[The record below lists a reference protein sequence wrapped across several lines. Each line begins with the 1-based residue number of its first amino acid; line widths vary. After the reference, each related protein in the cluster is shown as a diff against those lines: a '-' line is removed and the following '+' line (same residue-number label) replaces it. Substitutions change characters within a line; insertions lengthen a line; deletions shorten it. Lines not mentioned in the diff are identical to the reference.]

1 MDSFWSKASKGTK
14 TRGDHAKKSRSGRSK
29 TVAEGRR
36 NWRHVAEEAR
46 LEREQEALRAELA
59 EMDEA
64 RRLEMLD
71 FGFRMYR
78 AGWEAAHTGDDFVLG
93 WESAKRRFP
102 IVD

>member
-1 MDSFWSKASKGTK
+1 ME
-14 TRGDHAKKSRSGRSK
+14 AKMQ
-29 TVAEGRR
+29 
-36 NWRHVAEEAR
+36 EE
-46 LEREQEALRAELA
+46 LRAEWA
-59 EMDEA
+59 EMQEA

>member
-1 MDSFWSKASKGTK
+1 MQ
-14 TRGDHAKKSRSGRSK
+14 
-29 TVAEGRR
+29 
-36 NWRHVAEEAR
+36 EE
-46 LEREQEALRAELA
+46 LRAEYA
-59 EMDEA
+59 EMEEA

-93 WESAKRRFP
+93 WECAKRRIP

>member
-1 MDSFWSKASKGTK
+1 MQ
-14 TRGDHAKKSRSGRSK
+14 
-29 TVAEGRR
+29 
-36 NWRHVAEEAR
+36 EE
-46 LEREQEALRAELA
+46 LRAEYA
-59 EMDEA
+59 EMEEA

-93 WESAKRRFP
+93 WESAKRRIP

>member
-1 MDSFWSKASKGTK
+1 ME
-14 TRGDHAKKSRSGRSK
+14 AKMQ
-29 TVAEGRR
+29 
-36 NWRHVAEEAR
+36 EE
-46 LEREQEALRAELA
+46 LRAEWA
-59 EMDEA
+59 EMQEA

-93 WESAKRRFP
+93 WESAKRRIP

>member
-1 MDSFWSKASKGTK
+1 MASGKAAGEGAGGVKG
-14 TRGDHAKKSRSGRSK
+14 G
-29 TVAEGRR
+29 
-36 NWRHVAEEAR
+36 
-46 LEREQEALRAELA
+46 
-59 EMDEA
+59 DEA

-93 WESAKRRFP
+93 WESAKRRIP